1 VPVEFVEVVQRDGQ
15 KWKRSG
21 LSARSSYM
29 VQWVTCLLLGI
40 GQLAH
45 SDRSV
50 DVWRDEY
57 RSLLEQFHK
66 FNRGR
71 LELVL
76 IVQTENLFSAI
87 PEWMRVE

>member
-1 VPVEFVEVVQRDGQ
+1 MM
-15 KWKRSG
+15 K
-21 LSARSSYM
+21 YI
-29 VQWVTCLLLGI
+29 TCLLLGI
-40 GQLAH
+40 GQLSH
-45 SDRSV
+45 SDRSI

-71 LELVL
+71 LELFI
-76 IVQTENLFSAI
+76 IVETENLFSVI